1 MTLALIPARGGSKG
15 IKKKNLTLLQGKPLL
30 YYTINAAKNSKYID
44 KIVLSSDCDEILNYG
59 KSQDIEIL
67 KRPREFALDNTTS
80 DKVILHSLQFYKEY
94 DNIILLQPTS
104 PLRTTSHIDEA
115 FEFFEKEKADS
126 IISVCECDNKILKA
140 FVNDEKDY
148 LKGIC
153 NNDYSF
159 MSRQKLPKTYISN
172 GAIYILKI
180 KTFLTNPHFLQEK
193 TKYYLM
199 DEKSSI
205 YIDTLEDFKKAA
217 MLLEITQ

>member
-67 KRPREFALDNTTS
+67 KRPREFALDDTTS
-80 DKVILHSLQFYKEY
+80 DKVILHSLQFYKGY

-104 PLRTTSHIDEA
+104 PLRTASHIDEA
-115 FEFFEKEKADS
+115 FEFFEKEKAGS

-140 FVNDEKDY
+140 FINDEKGY

-153 NNDYSF
+153 NNDYPF
-159 MSRQKLPKTYISN
+159 MSRQKLPKTYISK

-193 TKYYLM
+193 TKCYLM

-205 YIDTLEDFKKAA
+205 DIDTLEDLKKAA
-217 MLLEITQ
+217 MLLKITQ

>member
-67 KRPREFALDNTTS
+67 KRPREFALNDTTS
-80 DKVILHSLQFYKEY
+80 DKVILHSLQFYKGY

-104 PLRTTSHIDEA
+104 PLRTASHIDEA
-115 FEFFEKEKADS
+115 FEFFKKEKTDS

-140 FVNDEKDY
+140 FINDEKV
-148 LKGIC
+148 I
-153 NNDYSF
+153 
-159 MSRQKLPKTYISN
+159 
-172 GAIYILKI
+172 
-180 KTFLTNPHFLQEK
+180 
-193 TKYYLM
+193 
-199 DEKSSI
+199 
-205 YIDTLEDFKKAA
+205 
-217 MLLEITQ
+217 